1 MIGKSKVITGMSQPT
16 DAGGDSFR
24 LDIQLVKN
32 SNVLQLDDLGTEG
45 LFLESMKFIKL
56 PPREAN
62 VG

>member
-1 MIGKSKVITGMSQPT
+1 VITGMSQPT

-45 LFLESMKFIKL
+45 LFW
-56 PPREAN
+56 RA
-62 VG
+62 